1 MIIVFTTGAILMKG
15 LSLKIV
21 YESFALNDSVNLKG
35 GKTVGNDTLLKKRNT
50 SCTCGT
56 TERK

>member
-1 MIIVFTTGAILMKG
+1 MIIVFTTGAILMMG

-35 GKTVGNDTLLKKRNT
+35 GKMVGNDTLLKN
-50 SCTCGT
+50 GT
-56 TERK
+56 HLVPAAPLK

>member
-1 MIIVFTTGAILMKG
+1 MIIVFTTGAILMMG

-35 GKTVGNDTLLKKRNT
+35 GKMVGNDTLLKKRNT

-56 TERK
+56 TEMK